1 MFAFRTPPPLSR
13 AIHGIIQ
20 LYGAELSVQPE
31 YKSDSDISSACLTQV
46 SQKTKAKHDSES
58 CWPKKNRMAAAEE
71 EARQKALKALKEKN
85 DMLIAIK
92 ERKQESQ
99 LLKYYANDKYK
110 EHVKEKDKDGM
121 LPIHWAAHAQ
131 CKNNV
136 FECLLEAF
144 PEGIKEKTKDG
155 LYCLHMLCSG
165 VISGDTE
172 KAIANKIKDK
182 NEAVATL
189 VKAFP
194 NPTWIKVDG
203 KLPIHQAS
211 KNGAP
216 EGAIAALLEGYAE
229 GAKIKEEGE
238 GGDGNLALHNAAISL
253 KDDKR
258 KAKDEVFELL
268 IDAYSE
274 GAAVTNDKGNLPLHY
289 AAEKQCSEVVAKA
302 LLKAFPDSAK
312 ARDERNLLALQI
324 AAMFQAKPE
333 VVVELIHVY
342 PDATRVRPSAR
353 TRPTLY
359 QLRAP

>member
-1 MFAFRTPPPLSR
+1 
-13 AIHGIIQ
+13 
-20 LYGAELSVQPE
+20 
-31 YKSDSDISSACLTQV
+31 
-46 SQKTKAKHDSES
+46 
-58 CWPKKNRMAAAEE
+58 MAAAEE